1 MRFLKTYLA
10 VFAACSLAAALPTLA
25 EDKHDHGAE
34 HGHAEKEA
42 HYEKPSFASIKEA
55 WAFIKTKVDEADTSV
70 AENKIEPVH
79 EIGEQLEGA
88 IHTLEEKTDVVSQ
101 SNKVKLTSVLK
112 QLDKSADD
120 LHHAAESKD
129 PAAAALGIKKIKGL
143 LPLVEGLYP
152 AGALQ

>member
-1 MRFLKTYLA
+1 MTFLKTVVA
-10 VFAACSLAAALPTLA
+10 AIAACSVAAALPALA

-42 HYEKPSFASIKEA
+42 HYEKPSFASVKEA
-55 WAFIKTKVDEADTSV
+55 WTFMKAKVGEADTMV
-70 AENKIEPVH
+70 AEGKIEPAH

-88 IHTLEEKTDVVSQ
+88 IHTLEEKSSMVSEA
-101 SNKVKLTSVLK
+101 NKAKLASVLK

-120 LHHAAESKD
+120 LHDAAESKD
-129 PAAAALGIKKIKGL
+129 AAAAALGIKKIKGL

>member
-1 MRFLKTYLA
+1 MNIQKIFVA
-10 VFAACSLAAALPTLA
+10 FIAACSIASALPAWA
-25 EDKHDHGAE
+25 EDKHEHGAE

-55 WAFIKTKVDEADTSV
+55 WAFMKTKIREADTLV
-70 AENKIEPVH
+70 ADNKIEPVH

-88 IHTLEEKTDVVSQ
+88 IHTLEEKSDMVSEP
-101 SNKVKLTSVLK
+101 NKAKLTSVLK

-120 LHHAAESKD
+120 LHHAAEAKD
-129 PAAAALGIKKIKGL
+129 AAAAALGIKKIKGL